1 MVIIKIRKYHHAISG
16 QKLQKKIPKI
26 SNTFLFF
33 FFLYR
38 IMHRRRK
45 RYMPSCAELNSTQHC
60 LYMFTLNIIVFT

>member
-16 QKLQKKIPKI
+16 QKLQKKIKNI

-45 RYMPSCAELNSTQHC
+45 RYMPSCAELNSAQHC

>member
-16 QKLQKKIPKI
+16 QKLQKKYKKFQTHFYF
-26 SNTFLFF
+26 S

-45 RYMPSCAELNSTQHC
+45 RYMPSCAELNSAQHC